1 MRAVASLGVMFRSCA
16 LALLAFAL
24 PATPAVASDATVTF
38 QCCQYTP
45 DNVRVLPGEQLTIEP
60 AAGSGVAFDNHP
72 LHYADNVGNTLT
84 GATPA
89 ARTFPQDGIYQ
100 WYCGIHGHFDGT
112 NVSGMSGH
120 IEVTTNHL
128 PVAAF
133 TASATNVPSGTEVTF
148 DASGSSDPDP
158 TQFLNYSWDLDG
170 DGHDD
175 PGQTSVNPSAVFTNS
190 GMTPR
195 NVTVRLTATDTN
207 SDAVGP
213 ESTTKSM
220 VITVQPVPS
229 GSPPPPPG
237 GGLTPDTTAP
247 VVKLSL
253 AKQLTVTKTVKV
265 TFTTDESTSVDVAL
279 KIGKRTLKASRDFGA
294 AGRHT
299 ITLKLSRALRRL
311 LHKRRSVTLTL
322 AATDDAGNGTTVRK
336 TLRLKAR

>member
-1 MRAVASLGVMFRSCA
+1 MRAVASSWSMLRSCVLGLLASAVAAAPA
-16 LALLAFAL
+16 LA
-24 PATPAVASDATVTF
+24 TDANVTF
-38 QCCQYTP
+38 KCCQYTP
-45 DNVRVLPGEQLTIEP
+45 DNVRVLPGESLTITP
-60 AAGSGVAFDNHP
+60 DTGVAFDNHP

-84 GATPA
+84 GTTPA
-89 ARTFPQDGIYQ
+89 QRTFPQDGIYQ

-128 PVAAF
+128 PVASF
-133 TASATNVPSGTEVTF
+133 TASAADVPSGTEVTF

-170 DGHDD
+170 DGTDD

-195 NVTVRLTATDTN
+195 NVTVRLRVTDTN

-220 VITVQPVPS
+220 IITVEPVPA
-229 GSPPPPPG
+229 GSTPPPPG
-237 GGLTPDTTAP
+237 NGPPPPDTTAP
-247 VVKLSL
+247 VIKLTV
-253 AKQLTVTKTVKV
+253 ARQLTVTKTLKV
-265 TFTTDESTSVDVAL
+265 PFTTDESTSVDV
-279 KIGKRTLKASRDFGA
+279 TLRVGRKTARASRDFGA
-294 AGRHT
+294 AGKHT
-299 ITLKLSRALRRL
+299 ITLKLSKALRRL

-322 AATDDAGNGTTVRK
+322 AATDDAGNGTTVKR
-336 TLRLKAR
+336 TLKLRAR